1 MGTISKRI
9 SRGEVVYQAK
19 VRRIGFPALSRTFP
33 EKRLAEAWI
42 QEQELAQSRGSF
54 IDPASA
60 RTTTLGTLLDRY
72 EGEVTP
78 RKRGAEVEGFHLRA
92 LKRSKLAE
100 FAVGNLS
107 AEAVRQYRDE
117 RLCEVAGSTVNRE
130 LGILHHVLE
139 HARKEW
145 DIGFPRNPVS
155 DVARAK
161 NPPAR
166 DRRLSTEE
174 EAALLAACDR
184 SKGGFL
190 RDIVSLAIE
199 TGMRQGE
206 LVGLV
211 WERVD
216 FERRTIRLLLTKNGE
231 GRGVPISSRAAAV
244 LRSREKPSGSQGA
257 VFEGVTTSAVKQA
270 FQNAV
275 RRAGLADL
283 RFHDLRHEATSRFF
297 EIGLNS
303 MEAAAITGHKD
314 LRMLKRYTHLDA
326 SRLAARLG

>member
-1 MGTISKRI
+1 MGTITKRT

-19 VRRIGFPALSRTFP
+19 VRRTGFPALSRTFP
-33 EKRLAEAWI
+33 DKRLAEAWI
-42 QEQELAQSRGSF
+42 QEQELSQARGSF
-54 IDPASA
+54 VDPSSA
-60 RTTTLGTLLDRY
+60 RGTSLADLLDRY
-72 EGEVTP
+72 EAEVTP

-100 FAVGNLS
+100 FAVGNLT

-117 RLCEVAGSTVNRE
+117 RLGEVAGSTVNRE

-145 DIGFPRNPVS
+145 DIALPRNPVS

-166 DRRLSTEE
+166 DRRLTSDE
-174 EAALLAACDR
+174 EAALLAACDKSR
-184 SKGGFL
+184 GGFL
-190 RDIVSLAIE
+190 RDVVLLAIE

-206 LVGLV
+206 LVGLA

-216 FERRTIRLLLTKNGE
+216 FERRTVRLLLTKNGE
-231 GRGVPISSRAAAV
+231 GRGVPLSSRAEAA
-244 LRSREKPSGSQGA
+244 LRGRQRPAMGLGP
-257 VFEGVTTSAVKQA
+257 VFEGVTASAVKQA

-275 RRAGLADL
+275 QRAGLSDL

-297 EIGLNS
+297 ELGLNS

-326 SRLAARLG
+326 SKLAAKLG